1 MVRLQGAGR
10 LPDIA
15 PTIACSSVCR
25 CLLYT
30 TIIRGLKHRR
40 PKGGQKAATLDAV
53 QRTAYNTDMEQPE
66 FIALVRDAL
75 ARLYDIS
82 YLSRHRLVGELSG
95 NPSLGASGQDLHR
108 LLLEDI
114 ERLRPPERVPP
125 TSNAWRPYLVLSLR
139 YAEERTA
146 EQTAQEMGISLRQLR
161 REQAH
166 AIEMLAS
173 IVRQATLPQTV
184 DRQPRHAPETASND
198 VARLGEVH
206 RETLTSVDKVVQS
219 VLDTLRRHAERRRVT
234 LISRI
239 PPNLPPLHVER
250 AALRQML
257 LNLLTH
263 SIEVSNDSVV
273 RISVRRL
280 RADVHIEVQAGHTAN
295 GENSPNSDERLAV
308 ASQLAVAQGG
318 RLQVAEDGCLS
329 LTIILPAQPM
339 PVVLV
344 IDDNPEMIQ
353 LFRRYLNGL
362 YEVVSA
368 TTGEEGLRLARET
381 RASAV
386 TLDVMMPDQ
395 DGWEILQ
402 NLKNQTDTS
411 ALPVIVCSVL
421 KERDL
426 AFSLGANQFLEKP
439 VTQHML
445 LRALAEC
452 TTGATPTT
460 RQEPPSGSA

>member
-1 MVRLQGAGR
+1 MDQ
-10 LPDIA
+10 D
-15 PTIACSSVCR
+15 T
-25 CLLYT
+25 
-30 TIIRGLKHRR
+30 
-40 PKGGQKAATLDAV
+40 
-53 QRTAYNTDMEQPE
+53 

-75 ARLYDIS
+75 SRLYDLS
-82 YLSRHRLVGELSG
+82 YLSRHDLREALF
-95 NPSLGASGQDLHR
+95 PGAGSSATGQDVHR
-108 LLLEDI
+108 ALLEGM
-114 ERLRPPERVPP
+114 ERLHPPERVPP

-173 IVRQATLPQTV
+173 IVRQATLPHPA
-184 DRQPRHAPETASND
+184 DRQPSHDPETASND

-206 RETLTSVDKVVQS
+206 SETLTSVDKVVQS
-219 VLDTLRRHAERRRVT
+219 VLDTLRRHAESRRVT
-234 LISRI
+234 LVSHI

-263 SIEVSNDSVV
+263 SIEVSNESVV

-280 RADVHIEVQAGHTAN
+280 RADVHVEVQAGHASA
-295 GENSPNSDERLAV
+295 GQNSPERDERLAV
-308 ASQLAVAQGG
+308 AAQLAAAQGG
-318 RLQVAEDGCLS
+318 RLQIAEDGSLS

-353 LFRRYLNGL
+353 LFRRYLGGL

-402 NLKNQTDTS
+402 NLKNQTDTH

-452 TTGATPTT
+452 TAGVMPTT
-460 RQEPPSGSA
+460 RREPLSGSA